1 MQIDDVNPALAT
13 VYPTWNLGL
22 RKEQGFLSEYLSIPH
37 INLGGL
43 DLLIGTLPHYT
54 KSPAPSQVRDFCLN
68 KGDYY
73 EIRPGMQ
80 VIIAPK

>member
-1 MQIDDVNPALAT
+1 MQIDNINPALAT
-13 VYPTWNLGL
+13 AYPMWNLGL

-43 DLLIGTLPHYT
+43 DLWVGTLPHYT
-54 KSPAPSQVRDFCLN
+54 KSPAPSQVRDFCLIE
-68 KGDYY
+68 GIMY
-73 EIRPGMQ
+73 ELRPGMQ